1 MRKWIPDRKIV
12 AGGLAGVAAWLVVM
26 GLGEVGVPVS
36 MEAATA
42 IVGVAVTAFGYI
54 VPDSVER
61 VLEKADD
68 ILVEFGEEDDAEA

>member
-42 IVGVAVTAFGYI
+42 IVGAAVAAFGYI

-61 VLEKADD
+61 VLEKAND